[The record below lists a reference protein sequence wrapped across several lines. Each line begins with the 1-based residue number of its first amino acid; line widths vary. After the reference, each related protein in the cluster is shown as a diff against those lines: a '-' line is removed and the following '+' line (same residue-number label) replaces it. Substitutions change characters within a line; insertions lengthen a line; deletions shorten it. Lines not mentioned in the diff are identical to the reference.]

1 MLLKATDGQTIAIPA
16 LGTGMYNI
24 PHDVSAKSLVTATN
38 EFLQENP
45 SHALREVHF
54 VDNDPTA
61 IEALMKEMS
70 TRFRHD
76 LNFQIN
82 ALVRDGWRSFLG
94 AARVTPP
101 TGSIVSIGENTL
113 KTLVTS
119 PMHDLNEYLRRTMQ
133 CRYTY
138 PNGKIIEVHQGDI
151 LEHPADFLVNSAND
165 ELKHSGGLPKAI
177 VDKGG
182 QKIQDDCKRYLE
194 DQGIHKLTPTD
205 VVATGG
211 GNLKCKQVLHVVV
224 PKNKSIPG
232 EHEGETPEGL
242 YLR

>member
-16 LGTGMYNI
+16 LGTGMYSI

-82 ALVRDGWRSFLG
+82 DLVRDRWRSFLG

-113 KTLVTS
+113 KT
-119 PMHDLNEYLRRTMQ
+119 
-133 CRYTY
+133 
-138 PNGKIIEVHQGDI
+138 
-151 LEHPADFLVNSAND
+151 
-165 ELKHSGGLPKAI
+165 
-177 VDKGG
+177 
-182 QKIQDDCKRYLE
+182 
-194 DQGIHKLTPTD
+194 
-205 VVATGG
+205 
-211 GNLKCKQVLHVVV
+211 
-224 PKNKSIPG
+224 
-232 EHEGETPEGL
+232 PEGMEIRL
-242 YLR
+242 TIGNIAKSTVRYSNYVAVKHVN